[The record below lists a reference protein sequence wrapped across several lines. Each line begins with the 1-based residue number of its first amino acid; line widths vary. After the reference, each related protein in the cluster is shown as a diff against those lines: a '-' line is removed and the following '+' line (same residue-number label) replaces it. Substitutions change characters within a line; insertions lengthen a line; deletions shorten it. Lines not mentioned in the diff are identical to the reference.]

1 MKKKKTDRG
10 FLTHQFRE
18 YGWNVCGL
26 STFQVVKTKNY
37 DLTIH
42 IDNLKYAP
50 MVWLT
55 VTFQGISEKT
65 KIEGYKTQEEL
76 WDKVLGV
83 LSVYMERI
91 LNTSK
96 GERLC

>member
-1 MKKKKTDRG
+1 MKKTDRG
-10 FLTHQFRE
+10 FLTQQFRE

-55 VTFQGISEKT
+55 VSFQGATEKT
-65 KIEGYKTQEEL
+65 IIKDYKTQEEL
-76 WDKVLGV
+76 WGKVLDV
-83 LSVYMERI
+83 LSVYMARI

-96 GERLC
+96 GERVC